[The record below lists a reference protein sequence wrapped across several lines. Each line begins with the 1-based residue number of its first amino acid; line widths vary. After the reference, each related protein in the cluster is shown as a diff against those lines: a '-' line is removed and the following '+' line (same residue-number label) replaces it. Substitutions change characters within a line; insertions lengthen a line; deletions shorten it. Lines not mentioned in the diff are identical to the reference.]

1 MLKHRLLSPTPRAS
15 DSVGLEWALRMCI
28 SNKLPGYADAAS
40 LGITLRELLL
50 EGNHVLLYHV
60 YWATVTDAL
69 GQITSFIQLDVF

>member
-1 MLKHRLLSPTPRAS
+1 
-15 DSVGLEWALRMCI
+15 MCI

-50 EGNHVLLYHV
+50 EGNHVLLYRV